1 MASEDNDTSV
11 DSEFSVASMAYVQLV
26 ISASEFSMWIQHVNS
41 AHEFS

>member
-26 ISASEFSMWIQHVNS
+26 IQLVASEFS
-41 AHEFS
+41 